1 MTETVIIAVS
11 DPHILY
17 LLQRYAEEAG
27 YRAIGTPPGR
37 DLAALLAQQPAPSLV
52 ILDWESPGTARHNAM
67 AELRCAAAARG
78 IPVLI
83 YPGLDEPVEDGEEGV
98 AGYLPASVMYPDFVL
113 ALQRAGLSLNAAL

>member
-27 YRAIGTPPGR
+27 CRAVGTPRRR

-52 ILDWESPGTARHNAM
+52 ILDSESPETARHDATR
-67 AELRCAAAARG
+67 ELRAAAAARG
-78 IPVLI
+78 IPILI
-83 YPGLDEPVEDGEEGV
+83 YPGLEEPAEDGEEGV

-113 ALQRAGLSLNAAL
+113 ALQRAGLSLNPAL